1 MNVSLWSG
9 GRITFGKSFKRINKK
24 AKIVNRNGNYTGL
37 SVFLFLFSL
46 YNCREV
52 GASAYMFLGEWF
64 VMVVG
69 GGGGGGV
76 SKNTVEILAEHIVEE
91 RIFTIKFADY

>member
-1 MNVSLWSG
+1 
-9 GRITFGKSFKRINKK
+9 
-24 AKIVNRNGNYTGL
+24 
-37 SVFLFLFSL
+37 
-46 YNCREV
+46 
-52 GASAYMFLGEWF
+52 MFLGEWF
-64 VMVVG
+64 VMVV

>member
-37 SVFLFLFSL
+37 SVFFFFFFPSITADRLVLLCICFWGRV
-46 YNCREV
+46 CH
-52 GASAYMFLGEWF
+52 GCW
-64 VMVVG
+64 
-69 GGGGGGV
+69 GGGV
-76 SKNTVEILAEHIVEE
+76 SKNTVEILGEHIIEE
-91 RIFTIKFADY
+91 NIFTERKSVFV